1 MSPRVSVIIPG
12 YRSDRTIGACLAAL
26 HRQTFRDFEVIVVNS
41 SAGDRTPAIVAS
53 DYPDARFEQAPSRLL
68 PHEARNRG
76 AGKARGRIL
85 AFTDPDCAAEPDWL
99 ARLVRA
105 HDDGHTVVVGAMGMA
120 GSSLVQQAVHL
131 CKFAAYLDGLRPGFR
146 PVAPTANVSFAR
158 PTWDELGGFNGRYF
172 LADVE
177 MSWRARALGY
187 RIWFEPRAKVVHQHE
202 HDARSYIREFF
213 GRGREFGRMRI
224 EFATWSRGR
233 ALAYALS
240 LPGLLATVLIRNGKA
255 ACAHGWAGKFTL
267 TFPWQ
272 IAFEG
277 AWLLGEVWSYATLA
291 TRGAIA

>member
-1 MSPRVSVIIPG
+1 LSPRVSVIIPG

-41 SAGDRTPAIVAS
+41 SAGDRTPAIVAG
-53 DYPDARFEQAPSRLL
+53 DYPDANFEQAPSRLL

-105 HDDGHTVVVGAMGMA
+105 HDDGHMVVVGAMGMA

-131 CKFAAYLDGLRPGFR
+131 CKFAAFLDGLRPGFR

-158 PTWDELGGFNGRYF
+158 PAWEKLRAFSGQFF

-187 RIWFEPRAKVVHQHE
+187 RIWFEPRAKVVHHHE
-202 HDARSYIREFF
+202 HDVRSYVREFF

-224 EFATWSRGR
+224 EFARWSRWR
-233 ALAYALS
+233 ALAYALL
-240 LPGLLATVLIRNGKA
+240 LPGLLATVLIRNGRA
-255 ACAHGWAGKFTL
+255 ACSHGWAGRFVLTL
-267 TFPWQ
+267 PLQ
-272 IAFEG
+272 ILFEG
-277 AWLLGEVWSYATLA
+277 AWLLGEVATYGTHA
-291 TRGAIA
+291 ARGAVA